1 MFSECLLLARLSVF
15 WRKTLHSNLRLPSC
29 FPRPGKSH
37 DDTFQSHSWR
47 YIFNEAWQWCPRSK
61 LKVNLW
67 ITYSVSLQ
75 LWSVKET
82 RHCYKCQHI
91 HKFPKRFVC
100 ADLSGVNPVCKQ
112 TSSWKLNK
120 SQHCYIPK
128 SSTVP
133 VSTSLERAVKLYPPR
148 LLPINRNSSVHLTNI
163 PRSIY
168 KWWVLSIRA
177 IVDSKYHLN
186 CNIPI
191 NRHWLD

>member
-1 MFSECLLLARLSVF
+1 MIHFNPIAEDIFLMKPDSGAHGQSWKWICGLL
-15 WRKTLHSNLRLPSC
+15 T
-29 FPRPGKSH
+29 
-37 DDTFQSHSWR
+37 
-47 YIFNEAWQWCPRSK
+47 
-61 LKVNLW
+61 
-67 ITYSVSLQ
+67 VSLQ

-186 CNIPI
+186 YNIPI